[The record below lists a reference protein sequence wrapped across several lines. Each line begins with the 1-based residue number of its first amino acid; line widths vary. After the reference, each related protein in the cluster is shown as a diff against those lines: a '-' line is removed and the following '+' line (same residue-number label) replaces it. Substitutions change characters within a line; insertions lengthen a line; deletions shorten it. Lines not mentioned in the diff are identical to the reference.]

1 MKKILLITALALGG
15 FVSGYGQ
22 KYAFVDTDYILNN
35 IPEYTDAQA
44 LLNDLSAQWQKEIE
58 SKFQEVDKLYKDYQA
73 ESILLP
79 EDLKKQRENEIIQKE
94 KEAKELQKKRFGKD
108 GDLYKKRIELVEP
121 IQEKI
126 YGAIQDM
133 AVTRNYAFIFDKA
146 GSTSLIFA
154 DAKYDLSDDILD
166 EIGTVMQTVRRE
178 NRTRTTTEISK
189 STGTGSSG
197 QTMPAQGMP
206 QSRTGTGTGTGTQN
220 NQIQQNP
227 GQGGTNQSV
236 PPPPGEKK
244 K

>member
-1 MKKILLITALALGG
+1 MKRIMIISALILMA
-15 FVSGYGQ
+15 FVAGYGQ

-44 LLNDLSAQWQKEIE
+44 LLNDLSSQWQKEIE
-58 SKFQEVDKLYKDYQA
+58 EKFQAIDKLYRDYQA

-79 EDLKKQRENEIIQKE
+79 EDIKKQRENEIIQKE
-94 KEAKELQKKRFGKD
+94 KEAKDLQKKRFGKD

-126 YGAIQDM
+126 FNAIQDM

-146 GSTSLIFA
+146 AGSAIIFA
-154 DAKYDLSDDILD
+154 DAKYDVSDDILD

-178 NRTRTTTEISK
+178 NRTRQTVQLNKDQGGTY
-189 STGTGSSG
+189 STGT
-197 QTMPAQGMP
+197 QMPPQGMP
-206 QSRTGTGTGTGTQN
+206 QSRGTSGTQQQQPQMQ
-220 NQIQQNP
+220 NQ
-227 GQGGTNQSV
+227 GAGDRTS